1 MPEGMVGVVAL
12 AKPTKAKATSSINRK
27 LYLCIRTP
35 FEKHYLI
42 FILVIY
48 MASFFGEKGKVDRLD
63 FFIILEYTS
72 QLRVNKD
79 I

>member
-1 MPEGMVGVVAL
+1 MPEGMVGAAL
-12 AKPTKAKATSSINRK
+12 AKPTKAKAARSINRK
-27 LYLCIRTP
+27 LNLRIYTP

-48 MASFFGEKGKVDRLD
+48 MALFSSEKGKVDRLD
-63 FFIILEYTS
+63 FFVILEYAL
-72 QLRVNKD
+72 QLRINKN